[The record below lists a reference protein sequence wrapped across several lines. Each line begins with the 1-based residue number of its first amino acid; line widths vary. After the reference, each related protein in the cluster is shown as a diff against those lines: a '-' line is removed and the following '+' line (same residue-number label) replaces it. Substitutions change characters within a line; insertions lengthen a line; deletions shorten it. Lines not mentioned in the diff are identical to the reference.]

1 MKQPSKYFD
10 SIRIKPAGAAES
22 VKPEIRGCQWK
33 GCSHEGVHRAPMG
46 RGHEGHFYLFCADHI
61 KQYNASYN
69 YFVGMSEKAVQEFQK
84 DALTGHRP
92 TWKTGANAWAH
103 GTRSGARSSD
113 PGAIGGMTG
122 KGNGPLK
129 FFLTTL
135 PADLTLLSRRNDGL
149 FPFQRVMEVID
160 GRTGPTASPHGSRE
174 MPVWG
179 KVYRDEASAAGDY
192 PPEWAARVKLMA
204 LTDYLARIQER

>member
-1 MKQPSKYFD
+1 MNIHITGSLLAV
-10 SIRIKPAGAAES
+10 IGMLAPACAEAQERLS
-22 VKPEIRGCQWK
+22 DTGRREIESS
-33 GCSHEGVHRAPMG
+33 CSAC
-46 RGHEGHFYLFCADHI
+46 Y
-61 KQYNASYN
+61 
-69 YFVGMSEKAVQEFQK
+69 
-84 DALTGHRP
+84 
-92 TWKTGANAWAH
+92 
-103 GTRSGARSSD
+103 
-113 PGAIGGMTG
+113 GMTG
-122 KGNGPLK
+122 EGNGPLK

-149 FPFQRVMEVID
+149 FPVQRVMEVID